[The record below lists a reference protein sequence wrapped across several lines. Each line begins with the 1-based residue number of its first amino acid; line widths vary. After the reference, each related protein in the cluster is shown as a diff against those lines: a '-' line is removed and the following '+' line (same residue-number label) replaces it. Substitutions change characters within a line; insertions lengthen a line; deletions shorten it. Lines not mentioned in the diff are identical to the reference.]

1 MSARTP
7 VPGVV
12 SINGVVTPISEGRIP
27 ILDHGFLFGDNI
39 YETFR
44 TYNQKPFLFSRHFE
58 RLKRSARATFLDLP
72 VTREQ
77 LFAETLRTLEAA
89 GKSSEHRVRIT
100 VTRGPGD
107 VSPDPGSCDKPTVI
121 IFATPIADLPAGVYE
136 QGVEVIV
143 SSFYRS
149 RQLGDAKT
157 GNLLRS
163 VLATREAKAAG
174 AFEAI
179 TLTSEGKI
187 SDGITSNI
195 FLIQDS
201 RLLTP
206 SAESGILEGITR
218 GVVLDLARRAGLTV
232 VEGLL
237 DLNEIDR
244 SSELFLTSSTRGVVP
259 IVRVSGK
266 PVGDGRPGPVTRQ
279 LMDAYR
285 HEMDI
290 LLREN

>member
-1 MSARTP
+1 MKQPASVAGL
-7 VPGVV
+7 VNIDGN
-12 SINGVVTPISEGRIP
+12 IAPISEGRIP
-27 ILDHGFLFGDNI
+27 VLDHGFLFGDSI
-39 YETFR
+39 YETLR

-58 RLKRSARATFLDLP
+58 RLRRSARAVFLDLP
-72 VTREQ
+72 WSREETY
-77 LFAETLRTLEAA
+77 AEVLRTIQQAGAA
-89 GKSSEHRVRIT
+89 TEHRVRIT
-100 VTRGPGD
+100 VTRGAGD
-107 VSPDPGSCDKPTVI
+107 VSPDPASCGSPSVI
-121 IFATPIADLPAGVYE
+121 IFATPLRQLPAGVYAD
-136 QGVEVIV
+136 GVEVII

-163 VLATREAKAAG
+163 VLAQREARAAG

-195 FLIQDS
+195 CLIQDN

-206 SAESGILEGITR
+206 STASGILEGITR
-218 GVVLDLARRAGLTV
+218 AVVLDLARRAGLTV
-232 VEGLL
+232 IEDLL
-237 DLNEIDR
+237 DLSEIEK

-266 PVGDGRPGPVTRQ
+266 PVGTGKPGPATRQ

-285 HEMDI
+285 QEVD
-290 LLREN
+290 LLLKED